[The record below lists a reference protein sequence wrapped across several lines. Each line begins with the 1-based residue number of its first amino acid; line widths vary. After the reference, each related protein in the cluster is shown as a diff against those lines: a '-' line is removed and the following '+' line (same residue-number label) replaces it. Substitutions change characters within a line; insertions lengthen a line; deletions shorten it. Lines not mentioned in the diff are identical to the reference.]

1 MIAWAKRT
9 ILVFCATDAFASRR
23 DVFFVALRSALGV
36 VFVGDILNVIGHLVL
51 DAFGLLPY
59 RLVPAAT
66 VGVLI
71 TTLLG
76 TPLIFTILYIIGLAI
91 HDLSISRA
99 RFEALSRT
107 DQLSGLLNRRA
118 FLAAY
123 AEHKG
128 EASLVVF
135 DIDRFKALNDSFGHE
150 AGDRAIVSVA
160 SVLNDNFQPPHVLAR
175 IGGEEFAVLIVG
187 MEAAERMVL
196 AGEAVVR
203 ISRNPINLGGVQTAV
218 TVSAGVAEFA
228 HYQGFAQLFAAAD
241 KALYIA
247 KASGRNLILHADD
260 IPEQLRNDGNHAHVL
275 PPALQAGVG
284 R

>member
-23 DVFFVALRSALGV
+23 DVFSVSLRSALGV

-51 DAFGLLPY
+51 DAVGLLPY
-59 RLVPAAT
+59 PLVPAAT

-203 ISRNPINLGGVQTAV
+203 ISRNPINLGGVETAV

-228 HYQGFAQLFAAAD
+228 RYQGFAQLFAAAD

-275 PPALQAGVG
+275 PPVLQTGVG

>member
-23 DVFFVALRSALGV
+23 DVFSVALRSALGV

-59 RLVPAAT
+59 PLVPAAT

-203 ISRNPINLGGVQTAV
+203 ISRNPINLGGVKTAV

-228 HYQGFAQLFAAAD
+228 HYKGFAQLFAAAD

-260 IPEQLRNDGNHAHVL
+260 IPEQLRNDSNHAHVL
-275 PPALQAGVG
+275 PPALQAGVAT
-284 R
+284 

>member
-59 RLVPAAT
+59 PLVPAAT

>member
-23 DVFFVALRSALGV
+23 DVFSVALRSALGV

-59 RLVPAAT
+59 PLVPAAT

-203 ISRNPINLGGVQTAV
+203 ISRNPINLGGVKTAV

-228 HYQGFAQLFAAAD
+228 HYKGFGQLFAAAD

-260 IPEQLRNDGNHAHVL
+260 IPEQLRNDSNHAHVL
-275 PPALQAGVG
+275 PPALQAGVAT
-284 R
+284 

>member
-23 DVFFVALRSALGV
+23 DVFSVALRSALGV

-51 DAFGLLPY
+51 NAFGLLPY
-59 RLVPAAT
+59 PLVPAAT

-203 ISRNPINLGGVQTAV
+203 ISRNPINLGGVKTAV

-228 HYQGFAQLFAAAD
+228 HYTGFAQLFAAAD

-260 IPEQLRNDGNHAHVL
+260 IPEQLRNDSNHAHVL
-275 PPALQAGVG
+275 PPALQAGVAT
-284 R
+284 

>member
-1 MIAWAKRT
+1 MIAWAKRH
-9 ILVFCATDAFASRR
+9 ILIFCGTDAFASRR
-23 DVFFVALRSALGV
+23 DVFSVALRSALGV

-51 DAFGLLPY
+51 DGFGLLPY
-59 RLVPAAT
+59 PLVPAAT
-66 VGVLI
+66 TGVLI

-76 TPLIFTILYIIGLAI
+76 TPLIFTVLYIIGLAI

-123 AEHKG
+123 SEHRG

-160 SVLNDNFQPPHVLAR
+160 SVLNDNFKPPHVLAR

-187 MEAAERMVL
+187 MEAAERL
-196 AGEAVVR
+196 ALASEAVLR
-203 ISRNPINLGGVQTAV
+203 ISRNAINLGGVQAAV
-218 TVSAGVAEFA
+218 TVSAGVAEFSN
-228 HYQGFAQLFAAAD
+228 QKGFAQLFAAAD
-241 KALYIA
+241 KALYLA
-247 KASGRNLILHADD
+247 KASGRNMILHATD
-260 IPEQLRNDGNHAHVL
+260 IPEQIRNDNHQVHARPPVL
-275 PPALQAGVG
+275 PTGMA